1 MRREFIC
8 HRCGRANGP
17 AVENCA
23 YCGLQVGWRPTMP
36 ALFRFRRWTA
46 AQRDMAGA
54 GAAILA
60 AGLESALSLS
70 ILTLPLLAF
79 SSLLL
84 IWSGRAGDG
93 MIAARNGNE
102 KQGL

>member
-36 ALFRFRRWTA
+36 HILRFRRWSA
-46 AQRDMAGA
+46 AQRDTVGA
-54 GAAILA
+54 LSVILA
-60 AGLESALSLS
+60 AGLETALSLS
-70 ILTLPLLAF
+70 LLTLPLLAV

-84 IWSGRAGDG
+84 VGSCLAGVDRG
-93 MIAARNGNE
+93 QER
-102 KQGL
+102 Q

>member
-36 ALFRFRRWTA
+36 NILRFRRWPA
-46 AQRDMAGA
+46 AQRDAAGA
-54 GAAILA
+54 LAAILA
-60 AGLESALSLS
+60 AGLETALSLA

-93 MIAARNGNE
+93 IAAARDGNE

>member
-23 YCGLQVGWRPTMP
+23 YCGLQVGWRPTLP
-36 ALFRFRRWTA
+36 HILRFRRWSA

-54 GAAILA
+54 LSAILA
-60 AGLESALSLS
+60 AGLETALSLS

-79 SSLLL
+79 TSLLL
-84 IWSGRAGDG
+84 IWPCLAGADR
-93 MIAARNGNE
+93 IPE
-102 KQGL
+102 QQ

>member
-36 ALFRFRRWTA
+36 AIFRFRRWSA
-46 AQRDMAGA
+46 AQRDAAGA
-54 GAAILA
+54 LAAILA
-60 AGLESALSLS
+60 AGLETALSLS
-70 ILTLPLLAF
+70 LLTLPLLAV

-84 IWSGRAGDG
+84 IWPGRAGID
-93 MIAARNGNE
+93 AARNGNE

>member
-23 YCGLQVGWRPTMP
+23 YCGLQVGWRPHLP
-36 ALFRFRRWTA
+36 AALDCRRWSA

-54 GAAILA
+54 LTAILA
-60 AGLESALSLS
+60 AGLETALSLT
-70 ILTLPLLAF
+70 ILTLPLLAG
-79 SSLLL
+79 SALLL
-84 IWSGRAGDG
+84 AWACWAGDG
-93 MIAARNGNE
+93 HGRSRGR
-102 KQGL
+102 Q

>member
-23 YCGLQVGWRPTMP
+23 YCGLQVGWRPTLP
-36 ALFRFRRWTA
+36 ALFRFRRWSA
-46 AQRDMAGA
+46 ARRDAAGA
-54 GAAILA
+54 LSAILA
-60 AGLESALSLS
+60 AGLETALSLS
-70 ILTLPLLAF
+70 LLTLPLLAV

-84 IWSGRAGDG
+84 IWACWAGADR
-93 MIAARNGNE
+93 IPRR
-102 KQGL
+102 Q

>member
-36 ALFRFRRWTA
+36 NILRFRLWPA
-46 AQRDMAGA
+46 ARRDAAGA
-54 GAAILA
+54 LTAILA
-60 AGLESALSLS
+60 AGLETVLSLT

-84 IWSGRAGDG
+84 IWACLAGDG
-93 MIAARNGNE
+93 RGQE
-102 KQGL
+102 RQ

>member
-23 YCGLQVGWRPTMP
+23 YCGLQVGWRPTLP
-36 ALFRFRRWTA
+36 NILRFRRWSA

-60 AGLESALSLS
+60 AGLETALSLAL
-70 ILTLPLLAF
+70 LTLPLLAF

-84 IWSGRAGDG
+84 IWACWAGADRIPGR
-93 MIAARNGNE
+93 
-102 KQGL
+102 Q

>member
-23 YCGLQVGWRPTMP
+23 YCGLQVGWRPTLP
-36 ALFRFRRWTA
+36 HILRFRRWPA
-46 AQRDMAGA
+46 AQRDAAGA
-54 GAAILA
+54 LTAILA
-60 AGLESALSLS
+60 AGLETTLSLS
-70 ILTLPLLAF
+70 LLTLPLLAV

-84 IWSGRAGDG
+84 IWACLAGADR
-93 MIAARNGNE
+93 IPE
-102 KQGL
+102 QQ